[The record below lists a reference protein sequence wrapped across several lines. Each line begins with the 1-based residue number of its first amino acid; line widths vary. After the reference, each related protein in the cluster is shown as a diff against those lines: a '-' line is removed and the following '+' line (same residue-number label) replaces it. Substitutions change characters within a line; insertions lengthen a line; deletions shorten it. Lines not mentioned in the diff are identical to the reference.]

1 MIEFELCLE
10 ILLSVELELLFF
22 LFDENGLAPF
32 AKGLF
37 ALCELDC
44 ETRSAI
50 LKNLKKCQKTML
62 TK

>member
-50 LKNLKKCQKTML
+50 LKKIQKSS
-62 TK
+62 KNNVN